1 MQWKTNGVK
10 SSVAIIFHTKAL
22 NKTELIVF
30 RNCISAQLI
39 LKDKF
44 LIITILNRRLNL
56 ESYL

>member
-1 MQWKTNGVK
+1 MQWKTNGDK
-10 SSVAIIFHTKAL
+10 SSVAIIFHTKTL